1 MGSDRVTGDAR
12 APHRLRRAAET
23 DRRLLSRSSVTLF
36 SRGFSKIAQIV
47 FLVVAARLLT
57 VDEFATYSYLLVLA
71 FVFGTLSDTG
81 VPLVASRDISA
92 GRALPG
98 DLFFA
103 ALPVVLISAA
113 LAGLLIPALGAVD
126 SGPGSTTLRMLLVAA
141 FVVFNRIF
149 DFQATTL
156 RGLGRFNLEAALQL
170 GGGLVFI
177 AGATATTA
185 AGLGVTAVLIVMC
198 AKESISGLIAYL
210 ALRGDL
216 ERSPTPSVRW
226 TGLLRI
232 GIRLSV
238 AGISLALIMRLPL
251 AVLGNTGTDREVAQF
266 SAAQR
271 FGDAAILLATTSGFA
286 LLPGIAYLAQSDR
299 ARARRLIRRVLI
311 TLAGSAAV
319 LTLVSLPLAEFVM
332 RTIFGSD
339 YASGDDLLR
348 IVLAG
353 LPGYAALGIC
363 WYAIIAFDG
372 EARLMGVGLAGCALS
387 VALSLLLVP
396 SEGATGAAWAYVG
409 GIYAVAAFAL
419 FVLERRLSHPLD
431 RPASA
436 DALAGLSP

>member
-1 MGSDRVTGDAR
+1 
-12 APHRLRRAAET
+12 
-23 DRRLLSRSSVTLF
+23 VTLV
-36 SRGFSKIAQIV
+36 SRGFSKLAQIL

-81 VPLVASRDISA
+81 VPLVAGRDIAA

-103 ALPVVLISAA
+103 AVPIVLISAA
-113 LAGLLIPALGAVD
+113 LAALVIPILGAVD
-126 SGPGSTTLRMLLVAA
+126 AGPGSTTIRMLLVAA
-141 FVVFNRIF
+141 FVVFNRVF
-149 DFQATTL
+149 DFEATTL
-156 RGLGRFNLEAALQL
+156 RGLGRFNFEAALQL
-170 GGGLVFI
+170 AGGLAFI
-177 AGATATTA
+177 AAATATTV

-198 AKESISGLIAYL
+198 AKESLSAGIAYL
-210 ALRGDL
+210 GLRGDL
-216 ERSPTPSVRW
+216 RRSAAPQVRW

-238 AGISLALIMRLPL
+238 AGIALALIMRLPL
-251 AVLGNTGTDREVAQF
+251 VVLGNTGTEREVAEF

-299 ARARRLIRRVLI
+299 PRARKLLRRVLLALAGAAVLI
-311 TLAGSAAV
+311 TLAA
-319 LTLVSLPLAEFVM
+319 LPMAEFVM

-339 YASGDDLLR
+339 FASGDDLLR

-387 VALSLLLVP
+387 VVLSVLLVP
-396 SEGATGAAWAYVG
+396 AAGDVGAAWAYVG
-409 GIYAVAAFAL
+409 GIYAVALLAL
-419 FVLERRLSHPLD
+419 FVLERRLSHPEDL
-431 RPASA
+431 PGVG
-436 DALAGLSP
+436 DAEPAGLTPSY